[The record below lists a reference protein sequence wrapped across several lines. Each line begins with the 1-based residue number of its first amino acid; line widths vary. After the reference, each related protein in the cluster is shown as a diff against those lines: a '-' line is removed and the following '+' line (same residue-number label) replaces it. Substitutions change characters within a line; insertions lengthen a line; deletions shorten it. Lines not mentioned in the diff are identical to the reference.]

1 MSEQKFYDLPQE
13 NLNTLDALFQ
23 LNKSFIMSSKF
34 QNNLYKGKKVCE
46 YFGEKPTT
54 FRVGGSFAVLLDKM
68 LDKLP
73 TISYEKLLKNR
84 AVYEKYPHLYLR
96 FIGKHNYL
104 VNIGAFCQHLDTYAE
119 SPEIPVNF
127 CLPSFFSRY
136 YTVCWYN
143 INTQTGRTER
153 FAAPNGGVPTKA
165 NDLFLHLFYFDEPY
179 EQILE
184 TTNWADYESLRAE
197 LKNANRKQN

>member
-1 MSEQKFYDLPQE
+1 MT
-13 NLNTLDALFQ
+13 NALDALFQ

-34 QNNLYKGKKVCE
+34 QNTLYKGKKVCE

-54 FRVGGSFAVLLDKM
+54 DKM

-104 VNIGAFCQHLDTYAE
+104 VNIGAFCRHLDAYAD

-127 CLPSFFSRY
+127 YLPSFFSRY
-136 YTVCWYN
+136 YTICWHN
-143 INTQTGRTER
+143 HLTKNGRTER
-153 FAAPNGGVPTKA
+153 FATPNGGVPTKA
-165 NDLFLHLFYFDEPY
+165 NELFLHLFYFDEPY

-184 TTNWADYESLRAE
+184 TTDWADYESLIIE
-197 LKNANRKQN
+197 LKNVKFNEKKRQ

>member
-1 MSEQKFYDLPQE
+1 MA
-13 NLNTLDALFQ
+13 NALDALFQ

-34 QNNLYKGKKVCE
+34 QNSLYKGKKVCE
-46 YFGEKPTT
+46 YFGKKPTT
-54 FRVGGSFAVLLDKM
+54 FRVGGSFAALLDKM

-104 VNIGAFCQHLDTYAE
+104 VNIGAFCRHLDAYAD

-127 CLPSFFSRY
+127 YLPSFFSRY
-136 YTVCWYN
+136 YTICWHN
-143 INTQTGRTER
+143 HLTKTGRTER
-153 FAAPNGGVPTKA
+153 FVTPNGGVPTKA
-165 NDLFLHLFYFDEPY
+165 NELFLHLFYFDEPY

-184 TTNWADYESLRAE
+184 TTNWADYESLIVE
-197 LKNANRKQN
+197 LKNAKFNEKKRQ

>member
-23 LNKSFIMSSKF
+23 LNKDFIMSSKF
-34 QNNLYKGKKVCE
+34 QNNLYRGKKVCE

-54 FRVGGSFAVLLDKM
+54 FRVGNSFAALLDKM
-68 LDKLP
+68 LNKLP
-73 TISYEKLLKNR
+73 TISYEKLVKNR

-104 VNIGAFCQHLDTYAE
+104 VNIGVFCRHLDTYAN
-119 SPEIPVNF
+119 SSEIPVNF

-136 YTVCWYN
+136 YTICWHN
-143 INTQTGRTER
+143 IHTQTDRTER